1 MTDHV
6 SFDTLCDLADG
17 VLSVAVTEGVR
28 AHLSSCEE
36 CADRLAS
43 LTTLTTSAASLPRTI
58 APPDDLWD
66 DIRREIAP
74 ATAVHRGGRW
84 SVPVGWLAAAAVI
97 IAVASSV
104 TTVLFM
110 RGRAPDAVVA
120 ANVSEGSATAL
131 PARLAFSEV
140 RYTRDVDALQ
150 RTLDQRRDSLAPST
164 VQTIERSLR
173 VADSAI
179 AEARAALAHDP
190 SNAALAQLFAS
201 NYERKIDLL
210 KRATELTPRT

>member
-1 MTDHV
+1 
-6 SFDTLCDLADG
+6 
-17 VLSVAVTEGVR
+17 VLSVAVAEGVR

-36 CADRLAS
+36 CAERLAS
-43 LTTLTTSAASLPRTI
+43 LTTLTTSAAALPRTI
-58 APPDDLWD
+58 TPPDDLWV
-66 DIRREIAP
+66 DIRREIEPVA
-74 ATAVHRGGRW
+74 AVHPGGGRW

-97 IAVASSV
+97 IAIASSV

-110 RGRAPDAVVA
+110 RGRTPDAVVA
-120 ANVSEGSATAL
+120 ANAPKGSVAAL
-131 PARLAFSEV
+131 PARLASNEV